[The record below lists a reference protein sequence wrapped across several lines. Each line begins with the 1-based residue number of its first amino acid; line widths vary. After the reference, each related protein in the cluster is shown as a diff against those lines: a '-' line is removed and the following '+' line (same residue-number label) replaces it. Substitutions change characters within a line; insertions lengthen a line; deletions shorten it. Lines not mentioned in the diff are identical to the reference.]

1 MLASSLLA
9 AMNLPAIK
17 RAAGTALCASLGLAI
32 FSCAPQS
39 SVHPPPDSVPS
50 TSNDVC
56 QVNPAW
62 ICQNTHGPK
71 LSVDHA
77 LAEQMNS
84 RIEYF
89 SWVYGP
95 HHKLL
100 VEVRCEV
107 DRETQAVQ
115 HAAVVSGPPLTSK
128 DIDFLRRAGLCEA
141 P

>member
-1 MLASSLLA
+1 
-9 AMNLPAIK
+9 MNLPAIK

-39 SVHPPPDSVPS
+39 SSQFPPNTVSSSSSDA
-50 TSNDVC
+50 C
-56 QVNPAW
+56 QVNPAR
-62 ICQNTHGPK
+62 ICQNTRGAK

-84 RIEYF
+84 RIEY
-89 SWVYGP
+89 SSLVYGP

-115 HAAVVSGPPLTSK
+115 HAEVIGGPPLTNR